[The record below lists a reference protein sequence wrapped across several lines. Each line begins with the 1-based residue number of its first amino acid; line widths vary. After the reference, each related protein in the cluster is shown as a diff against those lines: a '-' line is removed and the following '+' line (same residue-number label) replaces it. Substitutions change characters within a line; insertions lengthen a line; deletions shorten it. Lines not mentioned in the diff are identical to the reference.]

1 MDFDFETLKN
11 LLGETTDDGGFKLKK
26 GTKDALKKGA
36 ALIGGR
42 RERRRAQEELEA
54 GLAERRSA
62 FEEQFGE
69 GKKAYEKQLEMLR
82 NMPDMTQA
90 SRDAIQAQKET
101 AEEKLRRAEER
112 TDQQRADVVGALQS
126 GDPRATAGLLSAL
139 DKINLS
145 EDQLRTQALGEK
157 AGADMIGANLAEQN
171 KQFKTALE
179 KQLMDRAGMSADEA
193 RKALLDIN
201 TAEEAAGAKAQ
212 ASGDQT
218 ALALDAMLRE
228 FDYGNP
234 GKRTDSG
241 SEDDGEREYGGK
253 IRYED
258 GGYMGEEGFKTKG
271 DFDHDTNKKA
281 VIDEENG
288 EKEAELTGGEVVFN
302 PEQTETMEEI
312 IADGDADKLLKF
324 MKDLLSK
331 PQFQD

>member
-90 SRDAIQAQKET
+90 SRDAIQAQKDA
-101 AEEKLRRAEER
+101 AEEKLRRAAER

-234 GKRTDSG
+234 GDTDSG
-241 SEDDGEREYGGK
+241 ARGLK
-253 IRYED
+253 IKYED

>member
-11 LLGETTDDGGFKLKK
+11 LLGSTGDDGTYKLKQ

-82 NMPDMTQA
+82 QMPDMTQA
-90 SRDAIQAQKET
+90 TRDAIQAKKDA
-101 AEEKLRRAEER
+101 AEEKLRRAAER

-145 EDQLRTQALGEK
+145 EDQLRAQALDEK

-193 RKALLDIN
+193 RKALLDIT

-218 ALALDAMLRE
+218 ALALDAMLKE

-234 GKRTDSG
+234 GDTDSG
-241 SEDDGEREYGGK
+241 ARGLK
-253 IRYED
+253 IKYED

-271 DFDHDTNKKA
+271 EFDHDTNKKA
-281 VIDEENG
+281 VVDEENG

-302 PEQTETMEEI
+302 PEQTETMEDI

>member
-82 NMPDMTQA
+82 QMPDMTQA
-90 SRDAIQAQKET
+90 SRDAIQAQKDV

-112 TDQQRADVVGALQS
+112 TDQQRSDVVGAIQS
-126 GDPRATAGLLSAL
+126 GDPRAAAGLLSAL

-157 AGADMIGANLAEQN
+157 AGAEMIGANLAEQN

-212 ASGDQT
+212 SSGDQT

-234 GKRTDSG
+234 GD
-241 SEDDGEREYGGK
+241 SEDSDRKHGGK

-271 DFDHDTNKKA
+271 EFDHDTNKKA
-281 VIDEENG
+281 GVDEENG